1 MNYITNYYKNL
12 SEQLQA
18 QVNHLER
25 EVRMINEA
33 IAAGTMAPS
42 AQSMAQAGR
51 PEATNPGYDPQ
62 MLAALLAAYGQ
73 NSSQFDYNRD
83 GVVDGADLGILLGGQ
98 AGGNPLTQR
107 STQYGTALGG
117 QSVSG
122 AGMRRPTQAGG
133 GRFNPNASMGGANA
147 FANAGRP
154 TQAGGGRF
162 NPTASMGGANAFANA
177 GRPTQGGGSP
187 FTGDINGDGV
197 VDGADLGLALGGQGG
212 GNYQGVL
219 QNWGMAGSVQ
229 SPNQSLPRTQQRR
242 PRRTVR

>member
-83 GVVDGADLGILLGGQ
+83 GVVDGADLGILLGG
-98 AGGNPLTQR
+98 GGNNPLTQR

-122 AGMRRPTQAGG
+122 VASRNPAQLGG
-133 GRFNPNASMGGANA
+133 GRFNATGSIGGPNGFGTP
-147 FANAGRP
+147 GRP

-219 QNWGMAGSVQ
+219 QNWGMGGAVQ

>member
-33 IAAGTMAPS
+33 ITAGTMAPS
-42 AQSMAQAGR
+42 AQSFAQAGR

-73 NSSQFDYNRD
+73 SSSQFDYNRD

-98 AGGNPLTQR
+98 GGTNPLMQR
-107 STQYGTALGG
+107 STQYGTGLGNQG
-117 QSVSG
+117 NQF
-122 AGMRRPTQAGG
+122 AGPGT
-133 GRFNPNASMGGANA
+133 
-147 FANAGRP
+147 
-154 TQAGGGRF
+154 
-162 NPTASMGGANAFANA
+162 
-177 GRPTQGGGSP
+177 RPTQGGGGFGGGMRPTGNIGGANSFQTQRP
-187 FTGDINGDGV
+187 TQGGGGFVNGDINGDGV

-219 QNWGMAGSVQ
+219 QNWGIAGQAQ